1 MKNIQKAGN
10 FAQLGDP
17 VLRLQA
23 KQVEIVDCIET
34 RRVIQAMCTE
44 LAGSNG
50 VGLAA
55 PQIFASVKIII
66 IASRPS
72 KRYPLAPD
80 MEPVVMINPSFE
92 IISAEIKK
100 DWEGCLSIPGIRAL
114 VPRYS
119 KIKISYSDEQGAL
132 QELIA
137 EDFVARIFQHEFD
150 HLNGLLYLDRVE
162 DNKDIIAESEFQK
175 IMALKV
181 TGTCMKQLTDF

>member
-10 FAQLGDP
+10 FAQLGDS
-17 VLRLQA
+17 VLRLHA
-23 KQVEIVDCIET
+23 KQVKTINSLKIKK
-34 RRVIQAMCTE
+34 VIKTMRNE
-44 LAGSNG
+44 LMTSNG

-55 PQIFASVKIII
+55 PQIFESVRIII

-80 MEPVVMINPSFE
+80 MEPVVMINPGFE
-92 IISAEIKK
+92 VISAEIKK

-119 KIKISYSDEQGAL
+119 EIKISFFDEQGAQ

-175 IMALKV
+175 IMELKV
-181 TGTCMKQLTDF
+181 A

>member
-17 VLRLQA
+17 VLRLHA
-23 KQVEIVDCIET
+23 KQVKTIKSLKIHK
-34 RRVIQAMCTE
+34 VIKAMRNE
-44 LAGSNG
+44 LMISNG

-55 PQIFASVKIII
+55 PQIFESVRIII

-100 DWEGCLSIPGIRAL
+100 DWEGCLSIPSIRAL

-175 IMALKV
+175 IMELKV
-181 TGTCMKQLTDF
+181 A